1 MKIIKTSL
9 LMTLFSLYL
18 TAPQISMAA
27 DGKTVIE
34 QNRCAGCHEMNGGK
48 AGTIAEVL
56 SRKAPDLFYAGSKFQ
71 EKFLTEFLQR
81 PNRIRPAGTVFL
93 NYTAPGT
100 EIDQIQEPPLCASRL
115 SREDAVA
122 AAQYLMTLKDTDMP
136 TGIYKLETEF
146 AKASAKMIFYK
157 SGACNACHQVDV
169 GNGDIKGGVS
179 APTLYDAGDRLNGD
193 WVLSYIKDPQHWD
206 PKAWMPKR
214 ELPDS
219 TWQLLTNFIMTMKKS
234 EEMKKAEK

>member
-1 MKIIKTSL
+1 MKIVKRSL
-9 LMTLFSLYL
+9 LIILLSLYL
-18 TAPQISMAA
+18 TAPHLSMAA

-48 AGTIAEVL
+48 ARTIAEVL
-56 SRKAPDLFYAGSKFQ
+56 SKKAPDLFYAGSKFQ

-81 PNRIRPAGTVFL
+81 PVRIRPAGTVFL

-115 SREDAVA
+115 SKEEAVA
-122 AAQYLMTLKDTDMP
+122 AAQYLMTLKDPDMP
-136 TGIYKLETEF
+136 TGVYKPGAEF
-146 AKASAKMIFYK
+146 AKVNAKMLFFK
-157 SGACNACHQVDV
+157 SGACNACHQVDM
-169 GNGDIKGGVS
+169 GNGEIKGGTS

-193 WVLSYIKDPQHWD
+193 WVLSYIKDPQHWN

-219 TWQLLTNFIMTMKKS
+219 TWQLLTNFLMTMKKP
-234 EEMKKAEK
+234 EEMRKAEK

>member
-1 MKIIKTSL
+1 MKIVKTSL
-9 LMTLFSLYL
+9 LITLFSLWL
-18 TAPQISMAA
+18 TAPHISMAA

-48 AGTIAEVL
+48 ARTIAEVL
-56 SRKAPDLFYAGSKFQ
+56 SKKAPDLFYAGSKFQ

-81 PNRIRPAGTVFL
+81 PVRIRPAGTVFL

-100 EIDQIQEPPLCASRL
+100 EIDQIQEPPLCASGL

-122 AAQYLMTLKDTDMP
+122 ATQYLITLKDPDMP
-136 TGIYKLETEF
+136 TGIYKPGAEF
-146 AKASAKMIFYK
+146 AKATAKMLFFK
-157 SGACNACHQVDV
+157 SGACNACHQVDMGV
-169 GNGDIKGGVS
+169 GDIKGGVS
-179 APTLYDAGDRLNGD
+179 APTLYNAGDRLNGD

-219 TWQLLTNFIMTMKKS
+219 TWQLLTNFLMTMKKS

>member
-1 MKIIKTSL
+1 MKIVKTSL
-9 LMTLFSLYL
+9 LITLLSLSL
-18 TAPQISMAA
+18 AAPHISMAA

-48 AGTIAEVL
+48 AGTIAAVL
-56 SRKAPDLFYAGSKFQ
+56 SKKAPDLFYAGSKFQ

-81 PNRIRPAGTVFL
+81 PVRIRPAGTVFL

-100 EIDQIQEPPLCASRL
+100 EIDQIQEPPLCASKL
-115 SREDAVA
+115 SREEAIA
-122 AAQYLMTLKDTDMP
+122 AAQYLMTLKDPDMP
-136 TGIYKLETEF
+136 TGIYKPGAEF
-146 AKASAKMIFYK
+146 AKANAKMLFFK
-157 SGACNACHQVDV
+157 SGACSACHQVDM
-169 GNGDIKGGVS
+169 GGGDIRGGVS
-179 APTLYDAGDRLNGD
+179 ASTLYDAGNRLNGD

-214 ELPDS
+214 ELPES
-219 TWQLLTNFIMTMKKS
+219 TWQLLTNFLMTMKKT